1 MQKPMCHGDDEREQE
16 QFHIFL
22 HDEVILAKPGQ
33 AQAAHAFYP
42 LSLSVGAQLGVAQW
56 PPDWLTRPNWFCPKC
71 CHRCPLSPSLDT
83 VDTAAAHSLLMAH
96 LAICRIKIC
105 PEKLWYRD
113 YNFKLGH

>member
-42 LSLSVGAQLGVAQW
+42 LSLCWGSAWCCPVAA
-56 PPDWLTRPNWFCPKC
+56 WLTHSAELVLPKML
-71 CHRCPLSPSLDT
+71 PQVSIITIPG
-83 VDTAAAHSLLMAH
+83 HS
-96 LAICRIKIC
+96 
-105 PEKLWYRD
+105 
-113 YNFKLGH
+113 GHSSSSQLTHGTFGDLQD

>member
-1 MQKPMCHGDDEREQE
+1 MKKPMCHGDDEREQE

-56 PPDWLTRPNWFCPKC
+56 PPD
-71 CHRCPLSPSLDT
+71 
-83 VDTAAAHSLLMAH
+83 
-96 LAICRIKIC
+96 
-105 PEKLWYRD
+105 
-113 YNFKLGH
+113 